1 MNRDILLSEN
11 SLRNGYDKM
20 LLKKRD
26 MQLIAVTEKSYEKS
40 GLSLHEAVRC
50 AITGGASTV
59 MLYDCGLD
67 AQENMREAALIKI
80 MCGMYDVP
88 FLIYGDIELAEA
100 MDADGIVVQYQDFN
114 SKEIRRKFGMDRSA
128 GIMTGSVTD
137 AINAAQMGA
146 SFVFFGP
153 VAAKSRGRKKNQ
165 VIEELMEVCSQ
176 VSIPVVAYGG
186 ITDIDLNGLRG
197 TGICGFGVGSGIFA
211 SEDINEA
218 AGRLRKQA
226 IDVL

>member
-1 MNRDILLSEN
+1 
-11 SLRNGYDKM
+11 M

-26 MQLIAVTEKSYEKS
+26 MQLIAITERSWKKS
-40 GLSLHEAVRC
+40 GLSLHEAVRA
-50 AITGGASTV
+50 AINGGASTV
-59 MLYDCGLD
+59 MLYDCGLT
-67 AQENMREAALIKI
+67 QEEYMREAALIKI

-88 FLIYGDIELAEA
+88 FLIYGDIDIAEA
-100 MDADGIVVQYQDFN
+100 MDADGIVVEFKDYN

-128 GIMTGSVTD
+128 GVMTGSVTD
-137 AINAAQMGA
+137 AINAAEMGA

-153 VAAKSRGRKKNQ
+153 VSAKRKGRKKNQ
-165 VIEELMEVCSQ
+165 VIGELMEVCSE
-176 VSIPVVAYGG
+176 VKVPVVAYGG
-186 ITDIDLNGLRG
+186 ITDIDLNELRG

-211 SEDINEA
+211 SADISEA